1 MQMSWAL
8 KNQKGFEQLI
18 NDFENEKVCYLPFN
32 AFLFKPIQRLLHYK
46 LLTESKW
53 DFLPIRL
60 FTLPNG
66 IFYVDFVEF
75 GYYMLSPL
83 L

>member
-18 NDFENEKVCYLPFN
+18 NDFENERVCYLPFN

-46 LLTESKW
+46 LLTESECN
-53 DFLPIRL
+53 FLSIRL
-60 FTLPNG
+60 IAYLHFREW
-66 IFYVDFVEF
+66 DS
-75 GYYMLSPL
+75 LS
-83 L
+83 